1 MPVGSGDDEM
11 TLDLSSILNFEGKT
25 MALEKEL
32 DFAKDNDAGLC
43 FEGPVKVSGTVSN
56 VGGSL
61 ELSAKATATIVHQ
74 CDRCCEEFPCEFSCN
89 FEERMLKE
97 DFHTESNENPGA
109 IYFKATNVDLGEIVL
124 NNIILSLPLKNL
136 CKDDCQGLCPV
147 CGKNLNN
154 GGCDCDSRT
163 TDPRFD
169 ILDKLL

>member
-1 MPVGSGDDEM
+1 MI
-11 TLDLSSILNFEGKT
+11 LDLSSILNFEGKT

-32 DFAKDNDAGLC
+32 DFAKDNDAGLM
-43 FEGPVKVSGTVSN
+43 FEAPVKVSGSVSN

-61 ELSAKATATIVHQ
+61 ELSAKVDAVILHQ
-74 CDRCCEEFPCEFSCN
+74 CDRCCEEFAREFPCS
-89 FEERMLKE
+89 FEERLLKE
-97 DFHTESNENPGA
+97 DSREEGNENPDA
-109 IYFKATNVDLGEIVL
+109 IYFKGTGIELDEIVL

-154 GGCDCDSRT
+154 GSCDCDSRT